1 MFATVFSST
10 NSVHTVCP
18 RSLECFYLAKLSSVP
33 TDRLTLSLCVVSFP
47 DHATN
52 TECFPWVKPIN
63 LISILRP
70 ISRSR
75 ISRPVWGA
83 DSLCHEYSSLAL
95 ILLTNACPQHS
106 SWAPAVY
113 GIVICTTEPVR
124 NENNNQ
130 LLRCLQDSWPMAH
143 VI

>member
-1 MFATVFSST
+1 MFSSM

-18 RSLECFYLAKLSSVP
+18 RSLECFHLAELSSVP
-33 TDRLTLSLCVVSFP
+33 TDRLALSLRAVPFP

-52 TECFPWVKPIN
+52 SERFSWVKPIN

-70 ISRSR
+70 VPSSR
-75 ISRPVWGA
+75 ISLPIWGA

-95 ILLTNACPQHS
+95 IWLTNACPQHS

-113 GIVICTTEPVR
+113 GVVICTTEPVR

-130 LLRCLQDSWPMAH
+130 LLGCLQASWPMAH